1 MVSDAITLKSSP
13 IPTNNG
19 DLFFATKIVS
29 LSSLSI
35 KPKAYEPSNNEIT
48 LEKAASVVKPS
59 FENVQPIAQSLLYQ
73 FQI

>member
-1 MVSDAITLKSSP
+1 MASDAITLKSSP

-48 LEKAASVVKPS
+48 LEKQLLLLSLHLK
-59 FENVQPIAQSLLYQ
+59 NVQPIAQSLLYQ